1 VAQDTI
7 LLLTARIIIPLCLP
21 PLPHLFFPSGLPVST
36 LHLLEPASQ
45 LTLSHSLSIVVELRF
60 TATMGFLGKKQ
71 ETEASNAARFEQSN
85 PKGMSEL
92 PAQPKK
98 VPFLAIF
105 LGLVASIGGF
115 MFGYESG
122 QISGEACRPL
132 KALHRPDFAP
142 RVLCYGQLLVTLR

>member
-1 VAQDTI
+1 MG
-7 LLLTARIIIPLCLP
+7 
-21 PLPHLFFPSGLPVST
+21 LFT
-36 LHLLEPASQ
+36 
-45 LTLSHSLSIVVELRF
+45 
-60 TATMGFLGKKQ
+60 KKQ
-71 ETEASNAARFEQSN
+71 EAEAANAARFEQSN

-122 QISGEACRPL
+122 QISGQSH
-132 KALHRPDFAP
+132 K
-142 RVLCYGQLLVTLR
+142 LRDLRLDLIYS